1 MTESQIIKLADLTA
15 KSAESLLKSVRQ
27 ASYLARKI
35 AVLDDVCRAIDQDL
49 IKSDKYDQKSR
60 QEIKLLRSNQASIYN
75 GMNTLISRW
84 ENLRKT
90 HKQYSRQIVASLN
103 GLLSEDENN
112 SVNEVLNT
120 RKLTIGQYVDEVTN
134 QLVSLNKQI
143 NEFLDQTQTV
153 TLSESTDHLLIQ
165 AKKLNEKS
173 SDQYERATEDLDA
186 IEKIIIQLD
195 KASDNYNKMLT
206 MLDGRISRI
215 IKVSKQIDDHVSILL
230 PSVLPATT
238 EQIMDTFANATTDSS
253 DVSKNTAEEKSEND
267 QKDSENNDVENVSD
281 TDNEKPQ
288 ADKKT
293 EIILPDV
300 DKTEKH
306 DEHHDD
312 EKNKKKRHFLFW

>member
-15 KSAESLLKSVRQ
+15 QSAESLLKSVRQ
-27 ASYLARKI
+27 ASYLSRKI
-35 AVLDDVCRAIDQDL
+35 AVLDEVCRAINQDL
-49 IKSDKYDQKSR
+49 IKSDKYDQKSH

-75 GMNTLISRW
+75 GMNTLTSRW

-90 HKQYSRQIVASLN
+90 HKQYSQQIVASLN
-103 GLLSEDENN
+103 GLLSEDEKD
-112 SVNEVLNT
+112 SVSETLNT
-120 RKLTIGQYVDEVTN
+120 RKLTIGQYVDEVTD

-143 NEFLDQTQTV
+143 NEFLDTTQTT
-153 TLSESTDHLLIQ
+153 TLSESTNHLLIQ
-165 AKKLNEKS
+165 AKKFDEKTLS
-173 SDQYERATEDLDA
+173 QYDHATEDLDA
-186 IEKIIIQLD
+186 IEKIISQLD

-206 MLDGRISRI
+206 MLDGRVSRI
-215 IKVSKQIDDHVSILL
+215 IQVSKQLDDRVSILL

-238 EQIMDTFANATTDSS
+238 EQIMDIFANATTDSS
-253 DVSKNTAEEKSEND
+253 NVAKNTAEEKSEND
-267 QKDSENNDVENVSD
+267 QKDSKNNDVENVSD

-293 EIILPDV
+293 EISLPDV

-306 DEHHDD
+306 DEHHED

>member
-15 KSAESLLKSVRQ
+15 QSAESLLKSVRQ
-27 ASYLARKI
+27 ASYLSRKI
-35 AVLDDVCRAIDQDL
+35 AVLDEVCRAINQDL
-49 IKSDKYDQKSR
+49 IKSDKYDQKSH

-75 GMNTLISRW
+75 GMNTLTSRW

-90 HKQYSRQIVASLN
+90 HKQYSQQIVASLN
-103 GLLSEDENN
+103 GLLSEDEKD
-112 SVNEVLNT
+112 SVSETLNT
-120 RKLTIGQYVDEVTN
+120 RKLTIGQYVDEVTD

-143 NEFLDQTQTV
+143 NEFLDTTQTT
-153 TLSESTDHLLIQ
+153 TLSESTNHLLIQ
-165 AKKLNEKS
+165 AKKFDEKTLS
-173 SDQYERATEDLDA
+173 QYDHATEDLDA
-186 IEKIIIQLD
+186 IEKIISQLD

-206 MLDGRISRI
+206 MLDGRVSRI
-215 IKVSKQIDDHVSILL
+215 IQVSKQLDDRVSILL

-238 EQIMDTFANATTDSS
+238 EQIMDIFTNATTDSS
-253 DVSKNTAEEKSEND
+253 NVAKNTAEEKSEND
-267 QKDSENNDVENVSD
+267 QKDSKNNDVENVSD

-293 EIILPDV
+293 EISLPDV

-306 DEHHDD
+306 DEHHED